1 MSDLAPDVGVDQ
13 TTQDAIEEAP
23 DQGASVVPE
32 SNGDAPDAPQYPWS
46 KDYPNWSPEDQWKAY
61 NEARSKLSQ
70 GEHRQPE
77 APAQEEAPYDP
88 YADLPAGDD
97 PGTVET
103 LGAIFAGQNAFQD
116 GTYGPQAVLG
126 WIAKNPDQLSAQ
138 TRGQFLLAW
147 QQQDP
152 WTAQQWVVQ
161 QTIQAEREQ
170 MRQELRQEYAP
181 AVKAT
186 TEALMS
192 SALVLASQE
201 VPDFESWAPKIME
214 FIEKENPNAMMGCN
228 TAAQVAARIGDIIG
242 VIASREQRAQRRQ
255 AASAAS
261 KPPPAAA
268 NTQTR
273 SRAST
278 SNERDDHRAKVLE
291 DLRTTRL

>member
-1 MSDLAPDVGVDQ
+1 MSDLAPDAGVDQ
-13 TTQDAIEEAP
+13 TATDVIEEAP
-23 DQGASVVPE
+23 DKGASLVPE
-32 SNGDAPDAPQYPWS
+32 TNGDAPDAPQYPWS
-46 KDYPNWSPEDQWKAY
+46 REHPEWTPDDAWKAY
-61 NEARSKLSQ
+61 DEARTKISR

-77 APAQEEAPYDP
+77 QPAQEEAPYDP

-152 WTAQQWVVQ
+152 WTAQQWVAQ
-161 QTIQAEREQ
+161 QTIQSEREQ
-170 MRQELRQEYAP
+170 IRNELRREYAP
-181 AVKAT
+181 AVQAT
-186 TEALMS
+186 TQTMNSTAIS
-192 SALVLASQE
+192 LAAQE
-201 VPDFESWAPKIME
+201 IPDFEAWAPKVTQYLE
-214 FIEKENPNAMMGCN
+214 QENPGALYGCQ
-228 TAAQVAARIGDIIG
+228 TAEQIADRICDITG
-242 VIASREQRAQRRQ
+242 MLASREQRNQRRTAT
-255 AASAAS
+255 AAP

-278 SNERDDHRAKVLE
+278 SNEWDDHRAKVLE